1 MSKTLSQPS
10 RDPIPMKPDAGPLA
24 GPARRRYLSCLLAA
38 AALAAVAPFP
48 RISSAQ
54 NQPPLTHVLK
64 GAPPGAFENSPVRSV
79 EPLEQAADVE
89 SVRVEGLVRVDSSLV
104 LRKFGV
110 RPGKPFLMETVRQ
123 GLHALYDLGYFSDLQ
138 VSADTLDDGA
148 LAVVLEVSERP
159 TVAGVE
165 FVGNKH
171 LEASK
176 LKTAQSLKPGD
187 WVDEEGLASEIASLR
202 AYCRGEGYA
211 GARIEAKLVP
221 PGSRTP
227 SVVYDI
233 SEGGK
238 VKIHEIHFAGNAH
251 FEDKLLRK
259 EMEAKPKGFLR
270 GGTYKPDVVE
280 EDASRIGTFYRD
292 HGYRDAV
299 VHVPTITY
307 DSTGKNISILYQVD
321 EGPRY
326 RFGITRYAG
335 STLLPDSVLSLFTT
349 HKPDEVYSE
358 AQIRKTL
365 EGIYQTFQERGYI
378 FVNVDPQMG
387 VRDTTVDLQYS
398 ITEGKIA
405 HLHEIHVTGNTH
417 TREKVVRRELSM
429 RQGDVFRRSGLQRSQ
444 RDVFALGLFS
454 DVGIDYKPLPEP
466 NPNGDV
472 DLTFKITEKQT
483 GTASMGAGY
492 SSSTGLTGFADLGHK
507 NIFGGGQSANLHLER
522 GNQLSNY
529 ELSYSE
535 PYFKDTPTS
544 VGFDI
549 YNTFRNRNS
558 TSLTSVTT
566 RYDQRRRGGAVTVGR
581 PVSFLDYSRI
591 SVSYRLED
599 VSLENFLFDSLA
611 VCDIHDSIGGVGGKD
626 TCITS
631 HRSRSPGQEDL
642 EYLAGQKYPQ
652 RTSTLSTLF
661 TRNSTN
667 NPFYPTGGSILT
679 YRLGIT
685 GGPLGGAVSFNKNVM
700 DWRQYLHAFGPF
712 TFMHRHRLGVLAG
725 NHNGDQVPLY
735 ERFRLG
741 GTTEDYLRGYPD
753 YYVVPDP
760 ARPET
765 GGKWMTSNSF
775 ELQFLTVDP
784 VHGVV
789 FFDAGNSWASWQE
802 LQRNPLKLRTS
813 IGAGVRLEIP
823 FLGPVGFDY
832 AYGFDYIKNGKRG
845 AWVPH
850 ILFGGQF

>member
-10 RDPIPMKPDAGPLA
+10 PDPIPMKPGAGPPEE
-24 GPARRRYLSCLLAA
+24 PARWRFRAWWPAIL
-38 AALAAVAPFP
+38 ALAVLLPCP
-48 RISSAQ
+48 RSSIAQ
-54 NQPPLTHVLK
+54 NQPPVSHVLK
-64 GAPPGAFENSPVRSV
+64 GAPPGAFDRSAV
-79 EPLEQAADVE
+79 QSIEPLERGAEIE
-89 SVRVEGLVRVDSSLV
+89 SVYVEGLVRVDSSLV

-110 RPGKPFLMETVRQ
+110 RPGKPFLMEAVRQ
-123 GLHALYDLGYFSDLQ
+123 GLHALYALGYFSDLQ
-138 VSADTLDDGA
+138 VSADTLDDGKLA
-148 LAVVLEVSERP
+148 LLLEVEERP
-159 TVAGVE
+159 TVGGVD

-171 LEASK
+171 VDSSK
-176 LKTAQSLKPGD
+176 LKTAQSLNPGD
-187 WVDEEGLASEIASLR
+187 WVDEEGLVSETAKLR
-202 AYCRGEGYA
+202 EYYRGEGYA
-211 GARIEAKLVP
+211 GARVNAKLVP

-227 SVVYDI
+227 AVVYDI
-233 SEGGK
+233 EEGDK
-238 VKIHEIHFAGNAH
+238 VKILAIQFAGNSH
-251 FEDKLLRK
+251 FEDKQLRK

-270 GGTYKPDVVE
+270 GGTYKPDEVN
-280 EDASRIGTFYRD
+280 EDASRIATFYRD

-307 DSTGKNISILYQVD
+307 DSTGRNITAEYKVD
-321 EGPRY
+321 EGARY

-335 STLLPDSVLSLFTT
+335 SSLLPDSALARFVTYKT
-349 HKPDEVYSE
+349 DDVYSE
-358 AQIRKTL
+358 AQIRKSL
-365 EGIYQTFQERGYI
+365 EGLYQAFQERGYI

-387 VRDTTVDLQYS
+387 VRDTTVDLQYA

-417 TREKVVRRELSM
+417 TKEKVIRRELSM

-472 DLTFKITEKQT
+472 DLTFKIAEKQT

-529 ELSYSE
+529 EVSYNE

-566 RYDQRRRGGAVTVGR
+566 RYDQRRRGGAVTIGR
-581 PVSFLDYSRI
+581 PLSFLDYSRI

-599 VSLENFLFDSLA
+599 VSLENFLFDSVS
-611 VCDIHDSIGGVGGKD
+611 VCDIHDTLTGGKD
-626 TCITS
+626 TCIAS
-631 HRSRSPGQEDL
+631 HRTKSPGQEDL
-642 EYLAGQKYPQ
+642 QYLADQKYPQ
-652 RTSTLSTLF
+652 RTSTISTLF
-661 TRNSTN
+661 SRNSTN
-667 NPFYPTGGSILT
+667 NPFYPTEGSALT
-679 YRLGIT
+679 YRLGVT
-685 GGPLGGAVSFNKNVM
+685 GGPLGGAVSFNKNVL
-700 DWRQYLHAFGPF
+700 DWRHYVHAFGPF

-753 YYVVPDP
+753 YYVVPDL

-775 ELQFLTVDP
+775 ELQFLAVDP

-789 FFDAGNSWASWQE
+789 FFDAGNSWGSWHDLE
-802 LQRNPLKLRTS
+802 RNPLKLRTS
-813 IGAGVRLEIP
+813 VGAGVRLEIP